1 MTREAHV
8 GYRARRGI
16 SKASAPAFSAKN
28 ARLNGTHYGKS
39 VSQSTG
45 KQAVMEEDSK
55 IRDVP
60 TK

>member
-28 ARLNGTHYGKS
+28 ARLNGTRYGKS
-39 VSQSTG
+39 VSH
-45 KQAVMEEDSK
+45 AVNRKASGYGGGFEN
-55 IRDVP
+55 
-60 TK
+60 